1 MAPDLLR
8 FIVARN
14 FPVIAGLV
22 KIILGSFGL
31 YLCLPVLMN
40 VVNYLPSL
48 GFITFGIV
56 ASYLSVVG
64 GVSSLLKRYYLLSL
78 LSSYLMFVWYAAIWL
93 SPLIFNTA
101 MFGSPYG
108 PNVFPTTPLE
118 FLLYMTFCSALL
130 LLPSFLCS
138 VLIDKSKTEFLQK
151 SS

>member
-1 MAPDLLR
+1 MGSGLSG
-8 FIVARN
+8 FIVVRN
-14 FPVIAGLV
+14 YPVIAGLV
-22 KIILGSFGL
+22 KIVLGSFGM

-40 VVNYLPSL
+40 VLNYPPSH
-48 GFITFGIV
+48 GFISFGIV
-56 ASYLSVVG
+56 ASYFSVVG
-64 GVSSLLKRYYLLSL
+64 GVSSMLKRYYLLSL

-118 FLLYMTFCSALL
+118 FLLYMTFCTALL

-151 SS
+151 P